1 MNSKELLN
9 TVSATGTYNGLPT
22 AITSEAVAVQIV
34 DGLTITKTADKQSW
48 GNGLLTYTITIQNT
62 AAESYATPVVTD
74 VIDTTLVK
82 FVPDSVYI
90 DDVQAESSQYTYD
103 DTTHTLT
110 INLSD
115 ITSGSS
121 KKITFQVSKA

>member
-1 MNSKELLN
+1 MNNKEILN
-9 TVSATGTYNGLPT
+9 TASAVGTYNGLPT
-22 AITSEAVAVQIV
+22 EITSEAVAVQMI

-48 GNGLLTYTITIQNT
+48 GTGLLTYTITIQNIAT
-62 AAESYATPVVTD
+62 ESYGAPVVTD

-82 FVPDSVYI
+82 FVSDSVYI
-90 DDVQAESSQYTYD
+90 DDVKAESNQYTYD

-110 INLSD
+110 INLTD
-115 ITSGSS
+115 IPSGGS